1 MHDND
6 DCNNKEFSKPALLYL
21 VMQDH
26 LEVGE
31 VQIIMFVLG
40 CNKLIPCFISKCNKG
55 EISLQ

>member
-1 MHDND
+1 MMIAIIKNFL
-6 DCNNKEFSKPALLYL
+6 NLLYYYL
-21 VMQDH
+21 IMQDH